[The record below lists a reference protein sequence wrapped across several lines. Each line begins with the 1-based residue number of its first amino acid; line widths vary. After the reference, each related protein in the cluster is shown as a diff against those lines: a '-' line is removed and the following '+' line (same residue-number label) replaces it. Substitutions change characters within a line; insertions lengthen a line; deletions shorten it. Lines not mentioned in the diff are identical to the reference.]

1 MVERRPDAYEV
12 RLAPAAARTL
22 SKLPAEARR
31 RVGAALE
38 REAARAAQ
46 PGRAGRGG
54 KSVKALR
61 GRGDSFIRL
70 RVGDFR
76 VMYDLIAEERVLL
89 VLGVVHRR
97 DLERWL
103 RGQ

>member
-1 MVERRPDAYEV
+1 
-12 RLAPAAARTL
+12 LAPAAARAL
-22 SKLPAEARR
+22 RKLPTEARR
-31 RVGAALE
+31 RVGDALE
-38 REAARAAQ
+38 REAARAGHA
-46 PGRAGRGG
+46 GRARRGG

-61 GRGDSFIRL
+61 GRGDRFIRL
-70 RVGDFR
+70 RVGDLR
-76 VMYDLIAEERVLL
+76 VIYDLIADERVLL

>member
-1 MVERRPDAYEV
+1 VAERGQAGYEV
-12 RLAPAAARTL
+12 RLAPAAARAFR
-22 SKLPAEARR
+22 KLPAEAKR
-31 RVGAALE
+31 RVGEALE
-38 REAARAAQ
+38 REAARAGQA
-46 PGRAGRGG
+46 GRAGRGG
-54 KSVKALR
+54 KRVKVLR

-76 VMYDLIAEERVLL
+76 VMYDLIADERVLL
-89 VLGVVHRR
+89 VLGVVDRR